1 VLIYTFAQAHE
12 SIAFEATYDTA
23 YVVVYKVNYV
33 ANNIFI
39 RFSLRLTVSL
49 LQWMRETV
57 VESDYS
63 APAKRFYLNSTQL
76 NSSFI

>member
-23 YVVVYKVNYV
+23 YVVVNKVNYV

-39 RFSLRLTVSL
+39 RFSLSLTVSL
-49 LQWMRETV
+49 LQ
-57 VESDYS
+57 
-63 APAKRFYLNSTQL
+63 
-76 NSSFI
+76 